1 MVLQIPHLIPEK
13 RMVVRKKAANE
24 GEHEKTNFVLT
35 YSNEPSA
42 KSSTTWEIK
51 HFGRLKAGRTFLI

>member
-1 MVLQIPHLIPEK
+1 
-13 RMVVRKKAANE
+13 MVVRKKAANE

-42 KSSTTWEIK
+42 KGSTTWEIK